1 MTFIWGLFE
10 KRVADMRMDE
20 KVFLLLIILAC
31 FCLVTYAMSLIVQ
44 IVRKM
49 EQQESPEQ
57 QAPASLRAGLL
68 NSEAL
73 RRYDGPR
80 YGHTD

>member
-1 MTFIWGLFE
+1 MDFIWGLFE
-10 KRVADMRMDE
+10 KRISDMRIDE

-31 FCLVTYAMSLIVQ
+31 FFLVTYAVSLIVQ
-44 IVRKM
+44 IVRRM
-49 EQQESPEQ
+49 EQQESPGEQ
-57 QAPASLRAGLL
+57 VPSSLRAGLM
-68 NSEAL
+68 NSEPL

>member
-1 MTFIWGLFE
+1 MNFIWGLFE
-10 KRVADMRMDE
+10 KRIADMRMDE

-31 FCLVTYAMSLIVQ
+31 FCLVSYAMSLIVQ

-49 EQQESPEQ
+49 DQHESPEQ
-57 QAPASLRAGLL
+57 QAQVSLRAGLL

-73 RRYDGPR
+73 RHYDGPR